1 MPEEIFSTKSTSIF
15 QCDLTDSF
23 LLKRADGEIEFKL
36 CDLYTFR
43 KKVVNLDLVEL
54 LDSSA
59 PDIEIIHLPHC
70 DRFLALTIYEILE
83 FRELLNGTFNTLALN
98 STIKQ
103 ILRKGQ
109 YSF

>member
-1 MPEEIFSTKSTSIF
+1 MF

-23 LLKRADGEIEFKL
+23 VLKREECEIEFKL
-36 CDLYTFR
+36 CDLYAFR
-43 KKVVNLDLVEL
+43 KKVMSLDLVEL

-70 DRFLALTIYEILE
+70 GRFLTLTVFEILE

-103 ILRKGQ
+103 ILRKGL